1 MRPGRTALCHT
12 QIQRAA
18 GIRKYRSGEKLFSA
32 QKVKLNCIFTIGLT
46 SVGSHRLM
54 RSRDWGGVL
63 QMKRTSVETIVIK
76 VLLVAT
82 IFTLFGWHS
91 PVLADPDEQYLPNEV
106 VIKLRSPRDL
116 YFIAKR
122 FRLSPAPLERFGRRP
137 IYRMQ
142 IMDGT
147 DPEVISQRLVNESFG
162 RVEFA
167 EPNYQLQA
175 PEARGN
181 SWSIGGNE
189 PQYINQW
196 FRAPLRIDDAH
207 TASLGLGTTIAVLD
221 TGIDLNHPSF
231 AGRLVPGYDFVD
243 GDAIPQEEGVFGVN
257 PGFGHGTHV
266 AGLAL
271 LVAPQ
276 ANVMPIR
283 VLDPNGVGNIWVLA
297 EALQY
302 AADPDGD
309 PKTPDGVDVINLSL
323 ATRRQTDLLRFIL
336 EEIGCSE
343 KDDLID
349 SGSTAQ
355 CAVPGQRGIV
365 VVAGSG
371 NRAIDIPEYPAA
383 EPLNAIISV
392 AGTNQTDVLA
402 SFSNYGSWISV
413 AAPGQSILSTVPGGA
428 FGTWSGT
435 SMSTPLAA
443 GAAALIL
450 SQNPDWTNLQVKERM
465 ISSGVT
471 ITGKNP
477 PFSRLDIGAC
487 VGQ

>member
-1 MRPGRTALCHT
+1 MKRAGAKTFAL
-12 QIQRAA
+12 
-18 GIRKYRSGEKLFSA
+18 K
-32 QKVKLNCIFTIGLT
+32 
-46 SVGSHRLM
+46 
-54 RSRDWGGVL
+54 GVL
-63 QMKRTSVETIVIK
+63 ALM
-76 VLLVAT
+76 L
-82 IFTLFGWHS
+82 FTFFGWHS

-122 FRLSPAPLERFGRRP
+122 FRLSPAPIERFGRRP

-142 IMDGT
+142 ILDGT
-147 DPEVISQRLVNESFG
+147 DPELLSQRLLSDSFG

-181 SWSIGGNE
+181 SWSIGGSE

-196 FRAPLRIDDAH
+196 FRTPLRIDDAH
-207 TASLGLGTTIAVLD
+207 TASLGQGTTIAVLD
-221 TGIDLNHPSF
+221 TGIDLDHPSF

-243 GDAIPQEEGVFGVN
+243 GDAIPEEEGTFGVN

-276 ANVMPIR
+276 ASVMPIR

-323 ATRRQTDLLRFIL
+323 ATQRQTDLIRFIL

-343 KDDLID
+343 GNDLVD
-349 SGSTAQ
+349 SGSTTT
-355 CAVPGQRGIV
+355 CTVPGQRGIV

-371 NRAIDIPEYPAA
+371 NRATDVPEYPAA

-392 AGTNQTDVLA
+392 AATNQTDVLA
-402 SFSNYGSWISV
+402 SFSNYGSWVSI

-477 PFSRLDIGAC
+477 PFSRLDVGAC

>member
-1 MRPGRTALCHT
+1 
-12 QIQRAA
+12 
-18 GIRKYRSGEKLFSA
+18 
-32 QKVKLNCIFTIGLT
+32 
-46 SVGSHRLM
+46 
-54 RSRDWGGVL
+54 
-63 QMKRTSVETIVIK
+63 MKRTSIETVAIK
-76 VLLVAT
+76 VLLAVT
-82 IFTLFGWHS
+82 ILTFFGWQS

-122 FRLSPAPLERFGRRP
+122 FRLSPAPLERFGKRP
-137 IYRMQ
+137 IYRML
-142 IMDGT
+142 ILDGT
-147 DPEVISQRLVNESFG
+147 DPEVLSERLVNQSFG

-181 SWSIGGNE
+181 SWSIGGSE

-196 FRAPLRIDDAH
+196 FRAPLRINDAH

-231 AGRLVPGYDFVD
+231 AGRLVSGYDFVD
-243 GDAIPQEEGVFGVN
+243 GDPIPQEEGAFGVN

-276 ANVMPIR
+276 ANLMPVR

-309 PKTPDGVDVINLSL
+309 PMTPDGVDVINLSL

-365 VVAGSG
+365 VVAGAG